1 MQHRQLKNAKAA
13 VMSQPIQFDASFS
26 FQQAALAATYHALC
40 KTHGVAFAAYFIA
53 ECKDQVMSA
62 AKTRLCGRSE
72 AGLMQEANRLK
83 VGCGL
88 A

>member
-13 VMSQPIQFDASFS
+13 VMSQPIQLDASFS
-26 FQQAALAATYHALC
+26 FQQAALAETYRALC
-40 KTHGVAFAAYFIA
+40 KTHGVAFAVYFVD
-53 ECKDQVMSA
+53 ECKAQVMSA
-62 AKTRLCGRSE
+62 ARTRLCGRSE
-72 AGLMQEANRLK
+72 AGLMQEVNRLK